1 MLTETLEHYLSSLKQ
16 QGLYRQRS
24 IHSLEALNFSSNDYL
39 SLANESRIKKAYQ
52 QGFERYPVGSGGSMV
67 ICGYHP
73 AHQQLERSFAEA
85 LNVDN
90 CLLFSSGYAA
100 NLSVVRLLAH
110 FKAHVLIDKMA
121 HASIYDG
128 IQASHVAYTRFFHND
143 LKDLSAKLVDV
154 GPTSVVLTEG
164 IFSMSGQLAPL
175 AELVH
180 ATAQNNCSIIVDEA
194 HSMGV
199 IGPRGLGAVAA
210 HQLTTAAV
218 PLRIIPFGKAFA
230 ASGAI
235 VAGQALWIDALLQL
249 SRASIY
255 STAISP
261 AIAYGLSVTLEEIQ
275 AADERRQVLQALI
288 QYFHEASQRSPL
300 TWRNSHSPIQQLQ
313 LGCPLRALKCAQDLQ
328 KRGIKC
334 AAIRQPTV
342 NKQETGLRV
351 ILNYHHTPAQID
363 RLFDVLHTIL
373 LPAKEG

>member
-1 MLTETLEHYLSSLKQ
+1 MLTEALEHYINLLKHR
-16 QGLYRQRS
+16 GLYRQRS
-24 IHSLEALNFSSNDYL
+24 IYSFEELNFSSNDYL

-100 NLSVVRLLAH
+100 NLSVIRLLAH
-110 FKAHVLIDKMA
+110 FKTHVFIDKMA
-121 HASIYDG
+121 HASLYDG
-128 IQASHVAYTRFFHND
+128 IQASRVAYTRYLHNNLND
-143 LKDLSAKLVDV
+143 LAAKLVDAAQNNMV
-154 GPTSVVLTEG
+154 ITEG

-175 AELVH
+175 AELVSV
-180 ATAQNNCSIIVDEA
+180 TAKKSCGLIVDEA
-194 HSMGV
+194 HSIGV
-199 IGPRGLGAVAA
+199 IGPGGLGAVAE

-230 ASGAI
+230 ASGAM

-261 AIAYGLSVTLEEIQ
+261 AIAYGLSITLEEIQ

-288 QYFHEASQRSPL
+288 QYFQEVSQRSPL

-313 LGCPLRALKCAQDLQ
+313 LGCPLRALKCAQALQ

-334 AAIRQPTV
+334 SAIRQPTV

-363 RLFDVLHTIL
+363 RLFDALHSIL
-373 LPAKEG
+373 LTAKEV